1 MGGGGVGP
9 LRPRH
14 CWQVEAARRC
24 ALRNAARVPG
34 FSEQS
39 SVQLM
44 QSFLEGGAGRD
55 GRETIPRFAR
65 DEAST
70 DLVDTDRIMQ

>member
-1 MGGGGVGP
+1 
-9 LRPRH
+9 
-14 CWQVEAARRC
+14 
-24 ALRNAARVPG
+24 
-34 FSEQS
+34 
-39 SVQLM
+39 LM